1 MDFGHF
7 RSAGEFG
14 DPDLVERSPAQQ
26 LQVGQ
31 AQVRVSRRHFGGHL
45 GKRGFHGELHQAGD
59 PNRPLG

>member
-31 AQVRVSRRHFGGHL
+31 AQVGVSRRHFG
-45 GKRGFHGELHQAGD
+45 KRGFQGELHRAGD